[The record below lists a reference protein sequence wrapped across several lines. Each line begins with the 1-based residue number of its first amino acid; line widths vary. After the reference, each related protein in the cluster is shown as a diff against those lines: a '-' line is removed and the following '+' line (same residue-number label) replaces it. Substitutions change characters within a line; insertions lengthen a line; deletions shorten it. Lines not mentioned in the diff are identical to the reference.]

1 MAIISAIIILVV
13 LALLGAY
20 AVQVSTLQHMGSV
33 QDLESVRAYQA
44 ARAGVEWALFRVQPA
59 NGGHCGYANS
69 DLPLGGSAF
78 AGLTV
83 SVTCSGSAVV
93 PAVVP
98 AKYQL
103 VEIHAV
109 ACNQPAAGVCP
120 NTTDFNNMYVERR
133 IDVKLRTDLE

>member
-59 NGGHCGYANS
+59 NGGHCGYADS

-83 SVTCSGSAVV
+83 SVTCSGS
-93 PAVVP
+93 AVVP

-120 NTTDFNNMYVERR
+120 NTTNFNNMYVERR